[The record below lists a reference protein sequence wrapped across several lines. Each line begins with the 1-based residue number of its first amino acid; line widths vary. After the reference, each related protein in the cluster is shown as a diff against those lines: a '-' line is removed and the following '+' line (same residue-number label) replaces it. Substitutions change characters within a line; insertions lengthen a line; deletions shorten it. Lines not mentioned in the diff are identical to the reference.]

1 MMQNTHA
8 AQQPACRPTL
18 ALALGSGGVRSI
30 AAAGII
36 HVLERENIVPDLI
49 VGCSSGALIG
59 SLLAM
64 KMPSDEVLGIVTKFW
79 SAGLTQQ
86 RKWLS
91 YAQIVAPKLARF
103 GPSFSLRDDR
113 LIRSALERGFGDR
126 RIEDLPIALRIAAT
140 SAQDGQPVVLTRGR
154 LVDAIRASMAVPIL
168 FPSVEVDGQRL
179 FDGVLSDPLPISAAR
194 DARVVIALG
203 FTGAMPRRIDRM
215 SRMVAQTSTAL
226 INNLMQA
233 RVEAAC
239 ATGQRVINIELQIT
253 KRVGLWQTDAM
264 PYLFEQGQNAALA
277 RLDEIKARLS
287 RRALF
292 DAPGMHMAPL
302 TI

>member
-1 MMQNTHA
+1 MHNT
-8 AQQPACRPTL
+8 QVTQLPTRRPSL
-18 ALALGSGGVRSI
+18 ALVIGSGGVRSI

-36 HVLERENIVPDLI
+36 QVLERENIVPDLI

-59 SLLAM
+59 STLAM
-64 KMPSDEVLGIVTKFW
+64 KMPSDEVLSTVMKFW
-79 SAGLTQQ
+79 SDELTQQ

-113 LIRSALERGFGDR
+113 LIRSALEQGFGER
-126 RIEDLPIALRIAAT
+126 RIEDLPIALRITAT
-140 SAQDGQPVVLTRGR
+140 SAQDGRPVVLTRGR
-154 LVDAIRASMAVPIL
+154 VVDAVRASMAVPIL
-168 FPSVEVDGQRL
+168 FPSVEVNGQRL
-179 FDGVLSDPLPISAAR
+179 FDGVLSDPLPLSAAR

-203 FTGAMPRRIDRM
+203 FAGAMPRRIDRM

-239 ATGQRVINIELQIT
+239 AQGQQVINIELQLT
-253 KRVGLWQTDAM
+253 KRVGLWQTDAL
-264 PYLFEQGQNAALA
+264 PYLFEQGQQAALA
-277 RLDEIKARLS
+277 RLDEIKERLS
-287 RRALF
+287 HRSSC
-292 DAPGMHMAPL
+292 DAPSMHTAPL
-302 TI
+302 AI

>member
-1 MMQNTHA
+1 MHNNQTS
-8 AQQPACRPTL
+8 QQPSCRPTL
-18 ALALGSGGVRSI
+18 AIVVGSGGVRSV

-59 SLLAM
+59 SALAM
-64 KMPSDEVLGIVTKFW
+64 RMQSDEVLSTVMKFW
-79 SAGLTQQ
+79 SDELTQQ
-86 RKWLS
+86 RKWRS

-113 LIRSALERGFGDR
+113 LIRSALERGFGER

-140 SAQDGQPVVLTRGR
+140 SAEDGRSVVLTRGR

-179 FDGVLSDPLPISAAR
+179 FDGVLSDPLPLSAAR

-226 INNLMQA
+226 IDNLMQA
-233 RVEAAC
+233 RVQAAC
-239 ATGQRVINIELQIT
+239 AQGQEVINIELRLA

-264 PYLFEQGQNAALA
+264 PYLFEQGRDAALA
-277 RLDEIKARLS
+277 RLAEIKARLS
-287 RRALF
+287 RRAPF
-292 DAPGMHMAPL
+292 DALGMQTTPL